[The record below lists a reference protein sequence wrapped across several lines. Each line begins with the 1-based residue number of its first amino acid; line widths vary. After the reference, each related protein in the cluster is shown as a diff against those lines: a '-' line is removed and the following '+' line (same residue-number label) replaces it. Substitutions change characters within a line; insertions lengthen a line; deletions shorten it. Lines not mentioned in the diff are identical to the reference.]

1 MPQSDQRRDM
11 EGATGKEV
19 NVAKRRGAS
28 VNSQTFPH
36 EAQVKPLVRQQTALG
51 KFLPHDL
58 QAGNFA
64 GGQLLLDGRIK
75 ITGGKTE
82 ILNRINPLIPNI
94 SPLVLESKDE
104 VNQAPQSFALFWL
117 VLGSSHG

>member
-64 GGQLLLDGRIK
+64 GGQLCLDGRIK
-75 ITGGKTE
+75 ITGARLKSSTE
-82 ILNRINPLIPNI
+82 
-94 SPLVLESKDE
+94 
-104 VNQAPQSFALFWL
+104 
-117 VLGSSHG
+117 